1 MYYSHIESRFS
12 RNICNLILD
21 VFQLPY
27 LTEIADDRKLCV
39 LLKIRYIVTLILIV
53 YGLSI

>member
-1 MYYSHIESRFS
+1 LTFFNYL
-12 RNICNLILD
+12 N
-21 VFQLPY
+21 
-27 LTEIADDRKLCV
+27 LTEIANDRKLCV